1 MHLDTSIFGERM
13 LGDSF
18 GWIDKAG
25 EVAGWRKGDGADLA
39 FRCYCI
45 HCAQKDC
52 KIGYSE
58 RASDLALAT

>member
-13 LGDSF
+13 LGESF

-45 HCAQKDC
+45 HCAQKIVRLD
-52 KIGYSE
+52 IASE
-58 RASDLALAT
+58 LLTWP